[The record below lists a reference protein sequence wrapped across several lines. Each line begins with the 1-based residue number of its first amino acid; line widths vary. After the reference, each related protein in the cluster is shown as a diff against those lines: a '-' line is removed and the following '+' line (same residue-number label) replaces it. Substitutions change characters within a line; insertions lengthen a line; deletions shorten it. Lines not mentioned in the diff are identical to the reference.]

1 MKGITTD
8 KAPKAL
14 HAPGEAAWHLP
25 KVVQPP
31 SRGFLGVGFG
41 FRLSGFRLFWF
52 RDLGFRALGFGLQDV
67 PRSAGAPVRV
77 LCASTVC
84 LKGSGGD

>member
-1 MKGITTD
+1 MLLEKRLGIFQ
-8 KAPKAL
+8 KWYSPL
-14 HAPGEAAWHLP
+14 REAFWAWGLGL
-25 KVVQPP
+25 
-31 SRGFLGVGFG
+31 GFQGLGF
-41 FRLSGFRLFWF
+41 FWF